1 MHCIWSAVT
10 PQSLWCLVVCSN
22 SLKSSILNSI
32 ACVTAHSQSLR
43 FGGSVKLVKKD
54 LRSRSLFSCRFLFF
68 HCRYAASDASLREE
82 GCDDESVPPPSPSVV
97 VCDDTSDELDDSE
110 FRDVFRCKIDLVRGA
125 MPHDLGISHHHQS
138 SFSSIINNIFHH

>member
-1 MHCIWSAVT
+1 M
-10 PQSLWCLVVCSN
+10 
-22 SLKSSILNSI
+22 
-32 ACVTAHSQSLR
+32 
-43 FGGSVKLVKKD
+43 LVKKD

-110 FRDVFRCKIDLVRGA
+110 FRDVFRCKDDLVRGRWQYY
-125 MPHDLGISHHHQS
+125 H
-138 SFSSIINNIFHH
+138 